1 VSLPSIDPV
10 LLCPIDEL
18 KIAPPTLELLKA
30 ENIYYIGDLVQRTE
44 TELMRMGF
52 SSRAVVEIRV
62 ALRNRGLEPDGD
74 DGPLAAAT
82 QTPRKPMSGG
92 SSATVEDDEDR

>member
-1 VSLPSIDPV
+1 MSLPSIDPV
-10 LLCPIDEL
+10 LLRPVDDLELASPI
-18 KIAPPTLELLKA
+18 LELLKA

-44 TELMRMGF
+44 TELMRRGF

-62 ALRNRGLEPDGD
+62 ALRNHGLKPDGD

-82 QTPRKPMSGG
+82 QTSPKPMSGG